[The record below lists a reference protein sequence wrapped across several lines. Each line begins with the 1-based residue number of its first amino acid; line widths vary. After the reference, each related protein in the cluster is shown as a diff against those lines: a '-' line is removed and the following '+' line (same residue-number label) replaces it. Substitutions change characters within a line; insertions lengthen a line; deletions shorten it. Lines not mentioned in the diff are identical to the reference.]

1 MGIFAK
7 INNML
12 ANKSPVESS
21 TPNEVDNPVLDAVIH
36 QIMSIDFDTLASSDS
51 YKLLAEKS
59 DEIYQEI
66 IRFSDK
72 QKIQLLL
79 KLVPHLH
86 AERCAE
92 GNHWPRI
99 TLIDSLITRLMAKK
113 IIFEDDDIK
122 QLIACFIAHSE
133 PYTRTNLFIYVW
145 PVNELLGHL
154 VKQRKGQVISNQL
167 TATLSHVYDLCNQ
180 HRLGSKD
187 KDKKRITTKLDALL
201 TQNSQLDGQIQP
213 VYFYNEDAFADL
225 ANEQLAMLA
234 QDNEHWFKIM
244 ALAQKTTGA
253 KPSAKFITEAK
264 KHIELIG
271 EESFCSVVNEWFQ
284 LIINSKDTIPE
295 NRHYVGSFMLSANN
309 VDMVKGLVWM
319 FSGIQDESQIPT
331 LAALAD
337 RCFQKIPNKGHAS
350 DALGN
355 ACLYAL
361 FHAPGLEGIAQLS
374 RLQLRV
380 KQNKT
385 QQLIENYLSD
395 AAEKRG
401 MSISELE
408 DLSVPGF
415 DLNDGKRVWQ
425 FEAYTAEVAVMGV
438 GKTETSW
445 FKPDGN
451 PQKTV
456 PTFVKQGFADE
467 FKQLKN
473 IAKQIEQTLTAQRDR
488 IDRLFR
494 ANRSMSWAH
503 FQTYYI
509 HHPLLSFL
517 AKKLIWNFTENEQTI
532 AAIYVDGEWR
542 NNVNQ
547 VVKLSANCTLS
558 LWHPALATAND
569 VLLWRDFLMD
579 HLIQQP
585 LKQAF
590 REVYLLTEAE
600 VNTKSYSNRMA
611 AHILKQ
617 HQFNSLAK
625 GRGWSYTLMGAW
637 DGGDAEIAEICL
649 EAHDLYAQ
657 FWVQSVQA
665 DNAYSDSGIWNYVS
679 TDQVRF
685 LNLTTNEVVDL
696 IDVPAIVFSEVMR
709 DVDLFVGVASV
720 GNDPNWR
727 DSGGIPAY
735 QAYWQS
741 YSFGDLSELAKTR
754 KAILERLI
762 PRLKIRNVTEIKDKF
777 VVVKG
782 KLRTYK
788 IHIGSTN
795 ILMEP
800 NDQYL
805 CIVPN
810 QHKANPTENLF
821 LPFEGD
827 SGLSIILSKAF
838 LLAEDDKITD
848 STITSQ
854 LELR

>member
-1 MGIFAK
+1 MMGIFAK

-12 ANKSPVESS
+12 ANKTPVGSS
-21 TPNEVDNPVLDAVIH
+21 KPNEADNPVLDAVIH
-36 QIMSIDFDTLASSDS
+36 QIRSIDFENLASSDS

-59 DEIYQEI
+59 DEIYPEI
-66 IRFSDK
+66 IKFSDK

-79 KLVPHLH
+79 KLVPYLH

-99 TLIDSLITRLMAKK
+99 TLIDGLISRIVAKK
-113 IIFEDDDIK
+113 IILEDDDIE
-122 QLIACFIAHSE
+122 QLMDCFIANTE
-133 PYTRTNLFIYVW
+133 PYTRTYMFIYVW
-145 PVNELLGHL
+145 PVNEVLGQL
-154 VKQRKGQVISNQL
+154 VKQRKGQVISDQL
-167 TATLSHVYDLCNQ
+167 TATLNQIYDFCSQ
-180 HRLGSKD
+180 YKLGSREKE
-187 KDKKRITTKLDALL
+187 KKRIITKLDTLL
-201 TQNSQLDGQIQP
+201 TQNTQLDGEIPP
-213 VYFYNEDAFADL
+213 VYFYNEDPVFADI
-225 ANEQLAMLA
+225 ANEQLANLA
-234 QDNEHWFKIM
+234 QENAQWFQLM

-253 KPSAKFITEAK
+253 KPSAKLLKEAK
-264 KHIELIG
+264 QHIEAIG
-271 EESFCSVVNEWFQ
+271 ELAFCSAVTEWFQ
-284 LIINSKDTIPE
+284 IICCNKDYIPE
-295 NRHYVGSFMLSANN
+295 NNNFVGSFMLGSAN

-319 FSGIQDESQIPT
+319 CTCVQDEKQVPVI
-331 LAALAD
+331 AALAD
-337 RCFQKIPNKGHAS
+337 RCFQKIPHRGHVS
-350 DALGN
+350 DALSQS
-355 ACLYAL
+355 
-361 FHAPGLEGIAQLS
+361 PGLGGIAQLS

-380 KQNKT
+380 KQNRT
-385 QQLIENYLSD
+385 QQLIENYLYE

-408 DLSVPGF
+408 DLAVPGF
-415 DLNDGKRVWQ
+415 DLNDGKRRWQ
-425 FEAYTAEVAVMGV
+425 FDGYSAEVTVIGV
-438 GKTETSW
+438 GKTETNW

-451 PQKTV
+451 PQKTAPAV
-456 PTFVKQGFADE
+456 VKENFADE

-473 IAKQIEQTLTAQRDR
+473 TAKQIEQTLTAQRDR

-494 ANRSMSWAH
+494 ANRSMAWAH

-509 HHPLLSFL
+509 EHRLLSFL
-517 AKKLIWNFTENEQTI
+517 AKKLIWNFTENEQTL
-532 AAIYVDGEWR
+532 AAIYVDGQWR
-542 NNVNQ
+542 NNCHQ
-547 VVKLSANCTLS
+547 VITVPDNCTVS

-579 HLIQQP
+579 NLIQQP
-585 LKQAF
+585 LKQAY

-600 VNTKSYSNRMA
+600 ANTKSYSNRMA

-617 HQFNSLAK
+617 HQFNSLAR
-625 GRGWSYTLMGAW
+625 GRGWGYTLMGAW

-649 EAHDLYAQ
+649 DAHDLYAQ

-665 DNAYSDSGIWNYVS
+665 DNAYSDSGIWNYVA

-685 LNLTTNEVVDL
+685 LNLTTNEIVDL
-696 IDVPAIVFSEVMR
+696 IDVPAIVFSEIMR

-741 YSFGDLSELAKTR
+741 YSFGDLSEMAKTR

-762 PRLKIRNVTEIKDKF
+762 PRLKIKNVTEIKDKF

-810 QHKANPTENLF
+810 QHKTNPTENLF

-854 LELR
+854 LKLR